1 MLNKEN
7 RIWWFMFGA
16 LAMMALV
23 LYVGFYYVIPAFK
36 GERSLL
42 PDTAF
47 FFEEPPALELDSGRN
62 YRAVLV
68 TNYGDVT
75 IDLFEQNAPL
85 NVNNFVFL
93 SRRLY
98 YRGTKFHR
106 LVPGL
111 ILQGGDRNTL
121 DDDLGN
127 DGKGGP
133 GYFVADEVNWDSLSL
148 SSERKAVLTAAGYS
162 SNTGVSSRPL
172 QRYSLAMASGGPNTN
187 GSQFFIMLSDDA
199 RIAELQGRFTVI
211 GTVTSGFDVLNRING
226 ITVTDPASNSP
237 RPLQEVL
244 LRDVTIL

>member
-47 FFEEPPALELDSGRN
+47 FFEEPPELQLDSGRN

-85 NVNNFVFL
+85 NVNNFIFL

-111 ILQGGDRNTL
+111 ILQGGDRNTF
-121 DDDLGN
+121 DDDPGN

-133 GYFVADEVNWDSLSL
+133 GYFIADEVNWDSLNL
-148 SSERKAVLTAAGYS
+148 SNERRAALAAAGFS
-162 SNTGVSSRPL
+162 SNNNVSSRPL
-172 QRYSLAMASGGPNTN
+172 QRYSVAMANGGANTN
-187 GSQFFIMLSDDA
+187 GSQFFIVLGDDS
-199 RIAELQGRFTVI
+199 RLAELQGRFTVI
-211 GTVTSGFDVLNRING
+211 GIVTGGFDVLNRINS
-226 ITVTDPASNSP
+226 IAVDDLASNSP
-237 RPLQEVL
+237 RPLQDVL
-244 LRDVTIL
+244 LRDITIL